1 MTTNIDFT
9 DPKESKDEKIRTG
22 LYDISRKVLLAG
34 IGAAALAQDEVESFI
49 NKLTE
54 RGELAEKD
62 ARKLVK
68 EVIDYR
74 HKIEVDRQKEKE
86 NIHQSPA
93 ATKSDIEALNA
104 RIAELSKKVE
114 ELKKD

>member
-1 MTTNIDFT
+1 MTSKIIT
-9 DPKESKDEKIRTG
+9 DETKENPEEKIRSG
-22 LYDISRKVLLAG
+22 LYDISRKVMLAA
-34 IGAAALAQDEVESFI
+34 IGAAVLAQDEVETFV

-74 HKIEVDRQKEKE
+74 HKIEVERQKEKE
-86 NIHQSPA
+86 TGHTSPA

-104 RIAELSKKVE
+104 RIAELAKKVE